1 MKVKIIYTSE
11 EKETALLIIRSPQTT
26 ESMRSGR
33 NFGKDGSSTL

>member
-11 EKETALLIIRSPQTT
+11 EKKTALLIIRSPQTT
-26 ESMRSGR
+26 EIMRSGQ